1 MIKKVL
7 LISWTLAL
15 TLLFGQNWQI
25 INNVNHVYDLEK
37 DGDSIYFS
45 SWGGV
50 TEIEGSD
57 ALPLSQR
64 EQVQQLSTG
73 DGLVSNDIRHL
84 SLIDVSNS
92 LWMGSSQDGISSLGE
107 QGMLSVDESLG
118 LPSLRINR
126 LLEVDSRILVATGQ
140 GLCVFYY
147 LEDVNFPM
155 MLSQYNSTNTAG
167 ALPNHNIYDM
177 ILSDNNI
184 LYMAH
189 DMGISYVHI
198 DSLEVNS
205 AWKNL
210 STMPAFPIIGD
221 LRLSSSKDHLA
232 LSAYGRIWVRRNDS
246 DTNPWRVLRPYDS
259 SLQWPIS
266 TIHLDNENQLWVAY
280 GEWDNDKLIYK
291 SPSDTLLT
299 RVDLTSL
306 DTVQWERNTDGFGLN
321 HISRI
326 KEFDGEIY
334 ICTWGDGIARYKND
348 EWEYFQPDNIAF
360 PKITMSK
367 TDHNNALW
375 FASGIIGD
383 YVVRK
388 GTMGVSAYKDGH
400 WLSFNT
406 DNSPLHSNNILNLE
420 VDAQNRKWFGA
431 WWTDYNQTGNRYGLS
446 IYDDRDDSWQW
457 ISHESSRMWNYD
469 MNNWGPELEDG
480 PTLLTSTIGGIY
492 RDRYDNM
499 FVLSYDGGVNVL
511 KTYEDSLVVHSKF
524 RLPNAPHQ
532 RVVNAYH
539 NGRQY
544 FFGTEYDNGLSIWN
558 HDSIPEED
566 GDYWLQPNEIVQELR
581 DGKIYGVTSV
591 QSPYSPS
598 GWQHFVASGAG
609 LFMWDE
615 LYWYRYD
622 VYIKRYRFDPVS
634 QNWANDTLYYA
645 DEERLFGSTRTYPLS
660 IYGDPFGRVWV
671 GSEAHGLSM
680 YDPVHERFTNYYQG
694 NSPLLSNQIISLGY
708 DPLEGRLLIGTTEG
722 LNTLRIGRTEKPE
735 TDLQEL
741 KVFPNPFRPNG
752 HNYAQIVNL
761 PLDSMPGGKNECRI
775 YSSSGQLVRKLEEN
789 LFSRFEWDGKNK
801 EDKLVSSGVYFFVVT
816 DADGNTARGKLA
828 IIR

>member
-210 STMPAFPIIGD
+210 STLPAFPIIGD

-280 GEWDNDKLIYK
+280 GEWDNDTIDAGR
-291 SPSDTLLT
+291 SD
-299 RVDLTSL
+299 
-306 DTVQWERNTDGFGLN
+306 QFGHRAMGTKYRWIRPQSHLS
-321 HISRI
+321 HQ
-326 KEFDGEIY
+326 
-334 ICTWGDGIARYKND
+334 GI
-348 EWEYFQPDNIAF
+348 
-360 PKITMSK
+360 
-367 TDHNNALW
+367 
-375 FASGIIGD
+375 
-383 YVVRK
+383 
-388 GTMGVSAYKDGH
+388 
-400 WLSFNT
+400 
-406 DNSPLHSNNILNLE
+406 
-420 VDAQNRKWFGA
+420 
-431 WWTDYNQTGNRYGLS
+431 
-446 IYDDRDDSWQW
+446 
-457 ISHESSRMWNYD
+457 
-469 MNNWGPELEDG
+469 
-480 PTLLTSTIGGIY
+480 
-492 RDRYDNM
+492 
-499 FVLSYDGGVNVL
+499 
-511 KTYEDSLVVHSKF
+511 
-524 RLPNAPHQ
+524 
-532 RVVNAYH
+532 
-539 NGRQY
+539 
-544 FFGTEYDNGLSIWN
+544 
-558 HDSIPEED
+558 
-566 GDYWLQPNEIVQELR
+566 
-581 DGKIYGVTSV
+581 
-591 QSPYSPS
+591 
-598 GWQHFVASGAG
+598 
-609 LFMWDE
+609 
-615 LYWYRYD
+615 
-622 VYIKRYRFDPVS
+622 
-634 QNWANDTLYYA
+634 
-645 DEERLFGSTRTYPLS
+645 
-660 IYGDPFGRVWV
+660 
-671 GSEAHGLSM
+671 
-680 YDPVHERFTNYYQG
+680 
-694 NSPLLSNQIISLGY
+694 
-708 DPLEGRLLIGTTEG
+708 
-722 LNTLRIGRTEKPE
+722 
-735 TDLQEL
+735 
-741 KVFPNPFRPNG
+741 
-752 HNYAQIVNL
+752 
-761 PLDSMPGGKNECRI
+761 
-775 YSSSGQLVRKLEEN
+775 
-789 LFSRFEWDGKNK
+789 
-801 EDKLVSSGVYFFVVT
+801 
-816 DADGNTARGKLA
+816 
-828 IIR
+828 